1 MNRQFE
7 PCNSPGV
14 GRVGRTGRT
23 LDSSQNGSDGH
34 KGSRLAAWTSPDYV
48 PDWSRTAWFE
58 RFRAAAW
65 SGPFERFEPVRLRPG
80 RTAERAVP
88 IATKR
93 SEPSGGVQSTAGRR
107 FGRLR
112 TSANHQFTWQLYL
125 PNTREMRKIVLL

>member
-23 LDSSQNGSDGH
+23 LDSSQNGSVGH

-48 PDWSRTAWFE
+48 PDWSRTASFE

-65 SGPFERFEPVRLRPG
+65 SGPFERFEPGQTGESFKLDTLLTVIVITGPNVQNGSGGTVACPEIRLSLARS
-80 RTAERAVP
+80 RAV
-88 IATKR
+88 
-93 SEPSGGVQSTAGRR
+93 
-107 FGRLR
+107 L
-112 TSANHQFTWQLYL
+112 
-125 PNTREMRKIVLL
+125 

>member
-1 MNRQFE
+1 MNGQFE

-23 LDSSQNGSDGH
+23 LDRSQNGSDCQ

-48 PDWSRTAWFE
+48 RDWSRTAWFE

-65 SGPFERFEPVRLRPG
+65 NGPFERFELVRLRPG
-80 RTAERAVP
+80 RTAELAVP

-93 SEPSGGVQSTAGRR
+93 FEPSGGVQSTAGRR

-112 TSANHQFTWQLYL
+112 TTANHQFTWKLYL
-125 PNTREMRKIVLL
+125 PNIREMRKIELL